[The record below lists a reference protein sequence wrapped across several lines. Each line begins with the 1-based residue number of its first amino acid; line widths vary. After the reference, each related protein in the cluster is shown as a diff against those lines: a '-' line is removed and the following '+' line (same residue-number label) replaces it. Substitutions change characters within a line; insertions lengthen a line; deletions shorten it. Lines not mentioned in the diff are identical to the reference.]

1 MTEAGGGN
9 TVSAPD
15 SKRGPVARPLPGVIV
30 RTCDAEGKELPTRSR
45 GEVCVRFRGWV
56 LSRRG
61 SRRSLQRSRPRFPSA
76 WRSLLCRWETCLD
89 GRFLRCCRFVIPP
102 RRSAAGCSWK
112 SGLAGTTDPVR
123 VRTARREN
131 RAPIVVVGCGCC
143 LPGGAEDP
151 SRFWQLRLIAD
162 GVAATQDI
170 SRWDMDAVVPPAG
183 AAALHSLPQQP
194 DRAGEAVDGRSVF
207 IAPAIC
213 LDGPATDS
221 SSLDSALREAH
232 EPAPEWIDAEGNRSR
247 PVFQWATS
255 GSTGRPKVVVED

>member
-1 MTEAGGGN
+1 MGVVSPWLATLASAISTSISVRLAQLVVSLGN
-9 TVSAPD
+9 V
-15 SKRGPVARPLPGVIV
+15 L
-30 RTCDAEGKELPTRSR
+30 
-45 GEVCVRFRGWV
+45 GW
-56 LSRRG
+56 
-61 SRRSLQRSRPRFPSA
+61 
-76 WRSLLCRWETCLD
+76 E
-89 GRFLRCCRFVIPP
+89 IPP
-102 RRSAAGCSWK
+102 LLPFRHPPAAFCRGLLVE